1 MSGEGEEWGVVEGE
15 LREELAT
22 VGHYGDRFLL
32 LVGWE
37 ATGWFCTDRSYLNL
51 NQIEMLFLNLSCLY
65 TLTFARISLFSS
77 TYFN

>member
-22 VGHYGDRFLL
+22 VGHYGDCFLL

-37 ATGWFCTDRSYLNL
+37 ATGWFCTDQSP
-51 NQIEMLFLNLSCLY
+51 EM
-65 TLTFARISLFSS
+65 T
-77 TYFN
+77 